1 MRRSERGWAAGV
13 ALEVWLERSARD
25 LSPSAAILV
34 WVRFTEKKEFIKL
47 EERAAVAWSER
58 RRGVYEVANWKQTSV
73 LGLEYPQLQ
82 IASRRV
88 QCCVGAAS
96 CRLLV
101 GTDLFPALPGVVWPT
116 VSRKMDE
123 QLCAVFASCGNPR
136 RIPGG
141 SHKPR
146 KVGQPLLV
154 FRPCPAQIYS
164 IWIQVQALIEF
175 P

>member
-1 MRRSERGWAAGV
+1 M
-13 ALEVWLERSARD
+13 
-25 LSPSAAILV
+25 
-34 WVRFTEKKEFIKL
+34 
-47 EERAAVAWSER
+47 AWSER
-58 RRGVYEVANWKQTSV
+58 RRGLYEVVTENR
-73 LGLEYPQLQ
+73 LQ
-82 IASRRV
+82 FWAWDTHSCSLRPGG
-88 QCCVGAAS
+88 CSAAWAAAS

-101 GTDLFPALPGVVWPT
+101 GIDLSPALPGAVWPT

-123 QLCAVFASCGNPR
+123 QLCAVLLPVETHGEYQVGP
-136 RIPGG
+136 
-141 SHKPR
+141 HKPR